1 MASDGLEIH
10 LRALEEGDLDVLAR
24 FDIDPA
30 LSEPFEWR
38 GFRDPHARRRRW
50 EQDGYLG
57 TEDSMLAVSTA
68 DGIFAGF
75 VSWNSLTTS
84 GPQAVI
90 QIGILLW
97 PEHRGRGI
105 GSRAQQ
111 LLADYLFSTTTA
123 NRIEASTEVDN
134 IAENSEPS
142 SGRALPGK
150 ASSEV
155 AVSCGDSGGT
165 ATCTHGCETT
175 GSRPLLRSGKHP
187 RDRGPWPSSQRRH
200 PSAAPAMGTVRRP

>member
-134 IAENSEPS
+134 IAEQ
-142 SGRALPGK
+142 RALERAGFAREGLLRGRGFVRGQWRDGYMYARLRDDRQP
-150 ASSEV
+150 AVV
-155 AVSCGDSGGT
+155 AVR
-165 ATCTHGCETT
+165 E
-175 GSRPLLRSGKHP
+175 
-187 RDRGPWPSSQRRH
+187 
-200 PSAAPAMGTVRRP
+200 APT